1 MNGSRGLR
9 SFFRLLIGL
18 AVIAAFVPA
27 ALSASAAPPPLY
39 ARPTGHT
46 IPAAF
51 RPLWEQT
58 GGANGLGWP
67 LDEVQ
72 TTASGQEQWF
82 EYGRIVQTGNRLPEL
97 AGVGREAAQFGSLL
111 NVPAFKPMPQPAG
124 PAPTNAFYAPT
135 SNHWTANGF
144 FTVWNTKKALLG
156 DPISEEFQQDG
167 TTVQYFER
175 GRLELDP
182 TANNA
187 VRITQLGMIAHGPA
201 APPVNPPDGADQIGD
216 APIRDIQG
224 VTPHEGHWVL
234 VNLAQQ
240 HLWAYDGTTLVQDLD
255 VSTGV
260 LGHAT
265 PTGSYWVQQ
274 RFLSQEM
281 IGPGYD
287 LPNVP
292 YVQYFGN
299 DQLSWGEGYS
309 LHGTYWHH
317 NFGHVMSH
325 GCVNL
330 PTDFAAWL
338 WDWATVGTPV
348 EIIAG

>member
-1 MNGSRGLR
+1 MNGSHTR
-9 SFFRLLIGL
+9 SRIVRPLIGL
-18 AVIAAFVPA
+18 LIAVPLLAMAVP
-27 ALSASAAPPPLY
+27 ASAASPPLY
-39 ARPTGHT
+39 ARPTGHV

-51 RPLWEQT
+51 RPLWEQL
-58 GGANGLGWP
+58 GGADGLGWP

-72 TTASGQEQWF
+72 VAIGGQQQWF
-82 EYGRIVQTGNRLPEL
+82 EYGRIVQVGNNPPEL
-97 AGVGREAAQFGSLL
+97 AVVGREAAQFGSLL
-111 NVPAFKPMPQPAG
+111 TLPSFKTVGKPAG
-124 PAPTNAFYAPT
+124 SDPASAHF
-135 SNHWTANGF
+135 SLKFGHWVANGF
-144 FTVWNTKKALLG
+144 FGYWNTKQNLLG
-156 DPISEEFQQDG
+156 DPISEEFQNGG

-175 GRLELDP
+175 GQLMLDP
-182 TANNA
+182 TANNV
-187 VRITQLGMIAHGPA
+187 VRRTQLGVLAHGPA
-201 APPVNPPDGADQIGD
+201 AAPVDPPDGVDFIGD
-216 APIRDIQG
+216 APITSFQG
-224 VTPHEGHWVL
+224 VTAHKGHWVL

-255 VSTGV
+255 VSTG
-260 LGHAT
+260 LPGHPT

-299 DQLSWGEGYS
+299 DDLSWGAGYS

-317 NFGHVMSH
+317 NWGHQMSH

-348 EIIAG
+348 EIISG